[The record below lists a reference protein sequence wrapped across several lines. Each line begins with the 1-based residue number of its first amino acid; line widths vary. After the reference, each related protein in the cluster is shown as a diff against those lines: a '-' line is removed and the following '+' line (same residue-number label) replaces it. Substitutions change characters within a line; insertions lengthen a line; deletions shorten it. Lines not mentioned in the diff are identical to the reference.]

1 MFLYLE
7 GVNLYATLYDTED
20 LSTIR
25 GGSMALEDLARAAQ
39 ATLGGRCCEAGAS
52 KVMLQFSGPAP
63 EDAAVRA
70 FLSAPPYGHF
80 TITWGTGKNDMDAR
94 KAARA
99 RQFTQLATVALP
111 EVIQGARPCAIDHT
125 RPGTIRDFDAD
136 NNERFLCAS
145 VAARREIGRK
155 RRPQLFRKRQLQPP
169 QSFEDIAPNDEPG
182 LKPNV
187 RGKIAVIVA
196 DGMGGG
202 DLEKAYQGDKE
213 GAFSA
218 AMAAFRARLADR
230 IETWTIETGLIYADS
245 AGVSHARVDV
255 LVWGG
260 DDMTFVVPAAQA
272 LGFLAAIAEV
282 LDAPFDAAKG
292 PARFGHRIGCVIAQR
307 KTPIRLL
314 KKLAGSAEAEL
325 RAAITPEMKVTGVS
339 VVSIDV
345 FESAP
350 LPFASILDYRRKI
363 YGSDY
368 RTGSDAVLLSKVA
381 AMADALRVFD
391 DDERAILKLSQVYRL
406 LDVARLNKLSLCDA
420 ATNSAIAAEMKNHF
434 ERVKGDPPDMTE
446 WETGWSG
453 QAPRGLALV
462 LAQVAQL
469 QAYAQPF
476 TDDRACAFVGAEA
489 VQ

>member
-25 GGSMALEDLARAAQ
+25 GGSMALEDLAQKAQ
-39 ATLGGRCCEAGAS
+39 AALGGHCRDAGAS
-52 KVMLQFSGPAP
+52 QALLQFSGPAP
-63 EDAAVRA
+63 EEAAVRE
-70 FLSAPPYGHF
+70 FLNAPPYGHF
-80 TITWGTGKNDMDAR
+80 TITWGMGESDKEAR

-99 RQFTQLATVALP
+99 RQFAQLATVALP
-111 EVIQGARPCAIDHT
+111 EGMEGVRPCAIDHT
-125 RPGTIRDFDAD
+125 RPGTIRDFDAEKK
-136 NNERFLCAS
+136 ERFLCAS
-145 VAARREIGRK
+145 VADRREIGRK
-155 RRPQLFRKRQLQPP
+155 RRPQLFRKRQPQPP
-169 QSFEDIAPNDEPG
+169 QSFEDIAPSEEPG

-202 DLEKAYQGDKE
+202 DLAKAYQGDKE

-218 AMAAFRARLADR
+218 AIAAFRGRLADR
-230 IETWTIETGLIYADS
+230 IEAWAIDEGLIYADD

-260 DDMTFVVPAAQA
+260 DDMTFVLPASHAF
-272 LGFLAAIAEV
+272 GFLAAIAEV
-282 LDAPFDAAKG
+282 LGAPFDKDKG

-325 RAAITPEMKVTGVS
+325 RAAVTPKMKTDGVS

-350 LPFASILDYRRKI
+350 LPFASILDYRREI
-363 YGSDY
+363 YGAGY
-368 RTGSDAVLLSKVA
+368 RAGSDAFLLSQVA
-381 AMADALRVFD
+381 AMAEALRAFD
-391 DDERAILKLSQVYRL
+391 DEERAILRMSQLYRL
-406 LDVARLNKLSLCDA
+406 LDVARLGKLSLCDA
-420 ATNSAIAAEMKNHF
+420 AANKAIAEAMEDHF
-434 ERVKGDPPDMTE
+434 ERVKGDPPDMAA

-453 QAPRGLALV
+453 QAPRGLAL
-462 LAQVAQL
+462 LFAQVAQL
-469 QAYAQPF
+469 QAYAQTF
-476 TDDRACAFVGAEA
+476 TDNRAHAPVRAGS

>member
-25 GGSMALEDLARAAQ
+25 GGSMALEDLAQKAQ
-39 ATLGGRCCEAGAS
+39 AALGGQCRDAGAS
-52 KVMLQFSGPAP
+52 QALLQFSGSAP
-63 EDAAVRA
+63 EESKVRK
-70 FLSAPPYGHF
+70 FLGAKPYGHF
-80 TITWGTGKNDMDAR
+80 TITWGMAATEKDAR

-99 RQFTQLATVALP
+99 RQFAQLATVAPP
-111 EVIQGARPCAIDHT
+111 EVMEGVRPCAIDHT
-125 RPGTIRDFDAD
+125 RPGTIRDFDAE
-136 NNERFLCAS
+136 NKERFLCAS
-145 VAARREIGRK
+145 VADRREIGRK
-155 RRPQLFRKRQLQPP
+155 RRPQLFRNRQPQPP
-169 QSFEDIAPNDEPG
+169 RSFEDIAPSEESG

-202 DLEKAYQGDKE
+202 DLAKAYQGDKQ

-218 AMAAFRARLADR
+218 AMAAFRERLADR
-230 IETWTIETGLIYADS
+230 IEAWAIETGMIYTDD

-282 LDAPFDAAKG
+282 LGAPFDKAKG

-314 KKLAGSAEAEL
+314 KKLASSAEAEL
-325 RAAITPEMKVTGVS
+325 RAAVTPTMKTGGVS

-350 LPFASILDYRRKI
+350 LPFASILDYRREI
-363 YGSDY
+363 YGAGY
-368 RTGSDAVLLSKVA
+368 QVGSDAFLLSQVE
-381 AMADALRVFD
+381 AMTEALRALD
-391 DDERAILKLSQVYRL
+391 DEERAILKMSQLYRL
-406 LDVARLNKLSLCDA
+406 LDVARHGRHTICGA
-420 ATNSAIAAEMKNHF
+420 AASKAIAVEMEDHF
-434 ERVKGDPPDMTE
+434 ERVTGDPPDMTA
-446 WETGWSG
+446 WEKSWSG

-476 TDDRACAFVGAEA
+476 TDDRAHARVRAES